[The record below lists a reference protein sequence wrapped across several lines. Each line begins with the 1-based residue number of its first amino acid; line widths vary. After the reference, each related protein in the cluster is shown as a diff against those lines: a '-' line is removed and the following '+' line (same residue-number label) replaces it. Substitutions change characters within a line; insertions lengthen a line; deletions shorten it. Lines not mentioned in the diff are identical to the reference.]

1 MVPYALVHLAIA
13 LRAQAPQE
21 PSPAYLL
28 GCLAPDAIHARPGAD
43 RALKR
48 HTHLLD
54 RAGEWP
60 APLQAWLVDLGPLGD
75 VQRDLVRG
83 YATHLL
89 SDRLWAA
96 TVVAEFRASAPPGL
110 EEAALARLYYGE
122 MDALEGALYRALPW
136 RPAVA
141 AALMAAPVEP
151 IPGLI
156 SAQELDEWREITLE
170 RWPQMAARPATP
182 LHYACE
188 TRVWAYVEEAATLV
202 RQAAHT
208 WPQW

>member
-1 MVPYALVHLAIA
+1 MPYALVHLAIA
-13 LRAQAPQE
+13 RQAEAPQE

-60 APLQAWLVDLGPLGD
+60 ALLQDWLASLGPLQGA
-75 VQRDLVRG
+75 QRDLVRG

-110 EEAALARLYYGE
+110 GEADLARLYYGE
-122 MDALEGALYRALPW
+122 MDGLEGALYRTLPW

-141 AALMAAPVEP
+141 A
-151 IPGLI
+151 
-156 SAQELDEWREITLE
+156 
-170 RWPQMAARPATP
+170 
-182 LHYACE
+182 
-188 TRVWAYVEEAATLV
+188 
-202 RQAAHT
+202 
-208 WPQW
+208 

>member
-1 MVPYALVHLAIA
+1 MPYALVHLAIA
-13 LRAQAPQE
+13 RQAEAPQE

-54 RAGEWP
+54 RPGQWP
-60 APLQAWLVDLGPLGD
+60 APLQAWLADLGPLAD
-75 VQRDLVRG
+75 AQRHLVRG

-96 TVVAEFRASAPPGL
+96 TVVAEFRAQVPPDLG
-110 EEAALARLYYGE
+110 EADLARLYYAE
-122 MDALEGALYRALPW
+122 MDLLEGALYRALPW
-136 RPAVA
+136 RGEIVSALA
-141 AALMAAPVEP
+141 AAPLAA

-156 SAQELDEWREITLE
+156 SARELDEWREITLR
-170 RWPQMAARPATP
+170 RWGEMAARPATP
-182 LHYACE
+182 LRYASE
-188 TRVWAYVEEAATLV
+188 ARLWAYVAEAAALV
-202 RQAAHT
+202 RQAAQA